1 MIQRPPR
8 STRTYTLFPYTT
20 LFRSIKSGSP
30 KPTARTLINTSPG
43 PGTGFSISFNPR
55 TSSGSPNLSAC
66 HASISLLLNAF
77 TAISINTG
85 IKYIESP
92 RATIY
97 LFSNIVTPRPVSG
110 GSGKPAGGGLD
121 TENGGAKWGGEGGQE

>member
-1 MIQRPPR
+1 MAGGRVIKGYRPCTA
-8 STRTYTLFPYTT
+8 S
-20 LFRSIKSGSP
+20 KSGSP

-55 TSSGSPNLSAC
+55 TYSGSPNLSAC

-97 LFSNIVTPRPVSG
+97 LFSNIVRLRPVSG
-110 GSGKPAGGGLD
+110 GSGKPAVGGKSGRAACRGRGCQYGLMLV
-121 TENGGAKWGGEGGQE
+121 EGVH